1 MAEEELSFWEHLDV
15 FRNCLIKVICVTVV
29 AGIVAFCLKEQLF
42 DIVLAPKDAHF
53 ITYKLLGT
61 DDFSIHLVN
70 VGLTE
75 QFMVHMKTALCFGV
89 LVALPYVLYELYGFV
104 SPALYQQERRYS
116 ARVVMAGYLL
126 FCVGILINYFLFFPL
141 TVKFLATYQVS
152 SDVENLL
159 SLQSYIDTLLM
170 MSFVFGLVF
179 EIPVVSWLMAKLG
192 VLRSSWMRHYRRHA
206 VVVILIVAAIITP
219 TSDIFTLSIVAVPI
233 WLLYEIS
240 IFLVQGVE
248 GPEVEEDAVDEEV
261 EDTI

>member
-1 MAEEELSFWEHLDV
+1 MAEEEFSFWEHLDV

-53 ITYKLLGT
+53 ITYKLLGA